1 MPAVTVIE
9 QGTIGVY
16 LPVGQ
21 DLMFVVSNQTAVANE
36 LRVKFCVDIHISKT
50 IPNVNTTT
58 DFKGTFKTTPN
69 NAGVGMF
76 DLQSIL
82 ENYVK
87 ADNMAANGSKYK
99 LVLTDSENPH
109 PLHLIDKFSLNTNTL
124 RILGTK
130 FYVEYLDTD
139 TTSSTYNT
147 VVPVISTEVA
157 GASQAFFNGY
167 LKYSDILLKQ
177 SSGPSFGF
185 DMNPFV
191 LTDSS
196 SRFLT
201 NAPNEQ
207 YANIDDYGT
216 IAFIPT
222 NKIDRVTAN
231 YYDKDGVGLS
241 SEIINFNENN
251 GAYDTFPGLS
261 SQQIVYFGCFP
272 ANLRNWSTIFN
283 SGVVS
288 PYIQGGRIE
297 YTFASLSPTTQRAE
311 KLTIY
316 VNCPDKLGYEPIRL
330 CWLNQWGAWDYY
342 TFTQKSVKSFNTSGS
357 TYTQLQGTWN
367 KSTYEY
373 AGHKGGKKS
382 FRVNTT
388 EKITMNT
395 DFVKEVDNVMFEELI
410 NSPEVYQLDGY
421 QDDPTGIAGTQKS
434 ILNNYVTPV
443 RLTTSNFTRK
453 TIGNDQLMQYT
464 FEVEKTRT
472 LRTQSI

>member
-1 MPAVTVIE
+1 MAVSVIE
-9 QGTIGVY
+9 QRPIGIW

-21 DLMFVVSNQTAVANE
+21 DLMFVISNSTAVANQS
-36 LRVKFCVDIHISKT
+36 RVKFCIDIHIAKT
-50 IPNVNTTT
+50 IPNVNSTT
-58 DFKGTFKTTPN
+58 DLKGTFKTTPN
-69 NAGVGMF
+69 SAGVGMF
-76 DLQSIL
+76 NIRNIL

-87 ADNMAANGSKYK
+87 ADNMAAEGSQYK
-99 LVLTDSENPH
+99 LVTTDSENPH
-109 PLHLIDKFSLNTNTL
+109 PLHLINKFSLNTDTL
-124 RILGTK
+124 RLLGTK

-139 TTSSTYNT
+139 STSSTYNT
-147 VVPVISTEVA
+147 VIPVASTEVA
-157 GASQAFFNGY
+157 GASRAFFNGY
-167 LKYSDILLKQ
+167 LKYSDILLRPT
-177 SSGPSFGF
+177 SAPSFGF

-191 LTDSS
+191 LTDST

-222 NKIDRVTAN
+222 TKVDRVTAY
-231 YYDKDGVGLS
+231 YYDKDGSSLS
-241 SEIINFNENN
+241 SEIIDFDSAN
-251 GAYDTFPGLS
+251 GAYDTYGNS
-261 SQQIVYFGCFP
+261 SAKEIVYFGCFP
-272 ANLRNWSTIFN
+272 ANLKNWSTIFN
-283 SGVVS
+283 GVAVA

-297 YTFASLSPTTQRAE
+297 YVFASLSPTTQRAE

-357 TYTQLQGTWN
+357 TYTQLQGSWS
-367 KSTYEY
+367 KSSYEY
-373 AGHKGGKKS
+373 ASYKGGKKS

-395 DFVKEVDNVMFEELI
+395 DFVKEIENEMFEELI
-410 NSPEVYQLDGY
+410 NSPEVYQLDGF
-421 QDDPTGIAGTQKS
+421 QDDPTGITGTQKS

-453 TIGNDQLMQYT
+453 TLGNDQLIQYT
-464 FEVEKTRT
+464 FEVEKTKT
-472 LRTQSI
+472 LRTQSV